1 MKLNAN
7 NELEYKILHV
17 IYEGGNIINLFDI
30 NLAKIFSIIS
40 VFFAILLGISDIVF
54 RNVVAKN
61 ENKRI
66 EEIES
71 KLVRILN
78 FRTLCAV
85 LFAFFGIIGILLRK

>member
-40 VFFAILLGISDIVF
+40 LERFQNDGQLEFNLEVQLDNRERGVIY
-54 RNVVAKN
+54 N
-61 ENKRI
+61 E
-66 EEIES
+66 
-71 KLVRILN
+71 
-78 FRTLCAV
+78 
-85 LFAFFGIIGILLRK
+85 